1 MITSVFKKSTPLNYS
16 LVVILILVFF
26 FMFQIKD
33 PSWVTSYFLAFQK
46 VSLLCFILASFFM
59 INFIVKKNGLSK
71 DNGYAILFYLLFV
84 LFFPTI
90 FNNPNVIYAN
100 FFILLALRRLIS
112 LQSLKASKE
121 KIFDASFWI
130 FVASLFQFWSVL
142 FLILVFI
149 SIVFHV
155 SRDYRNWVLPFI
167 AFLAVAVLFYM
178 TSLIFH
184 IDAIAFFQERAVI
197 DFRIDYFKNNYEN
210 GALSIYT
217 AIALFFVTSMLMTLS
232 NRPQIVHSSYKKI
245 VACFFIAAFVYI
257 ISPNKSND
265 LLLFSIAPLAIM
277 ATSHVEYMQQK
288 LNNEIVY
295 YVLIVCSL
303 FTFFSQ
309 L

>member
-33 PSWVTSYFLAFQK
+33 PTWVTSYFLAFQK

-71 DNGYAILFYLLFV
+71 DNGYAILFYLLFL

-90 FNNPNVIYAN
+90 FNNANVIYAN

-142 FLILVFI
+142 FLLLVFI

-167 AFLAVAVLFYM
+167 ALLAVAILFYM
-178 TSLIFH
+178 TSLIFN
-184 IDAIAFFQERAVI
+184 IDVVAFFQERAVI

-217 AIALFFVTSMLMTLS
+217 AVALFFVTSMLMTLS

-245 VACFFIAAFVYI
+245 VAYFFIAALVYI

-265 LLLFSIAPLAIM
+265 LLLFSIAPLAVM

-288 LNNEIVY
+288 LNNEIAF

>member
-71 DNGYAILFYLLFV
+71 DNGYSILFYLLFI

-90 FNNPNVIYAN
+90 FNNSNVIYAN

-121 KIFDASFWI
+121 KIFDAAFWI
-130 FVASLFQFWSVL
+130 FVASLFQFWSIL
-142 FLILVFI
+142 FIILVYI
-149 SIVFHV
+149 SIIFHV

-167 AFLAVAVLFYM
+167 ALLAVTILFYM
-178 TSLIFH
+178 TSLILN
-184 IDAIAFFQERAVI
+184 IDAIAFIQEKAVI
-197 DFRIDYFKNNYEN
+197 DFRIDYFKNNYE
-210 GALSIYT
+210 LSIYT
-217 AIALFFVTSMLMTLS
+217 AVALFFVTSMLMTLS
-232 NRPQIVHSSYKKI
+232 NRPQIVHSSYKKV

-265 LLLFSIAPLAIM
+265 LLLFSIAPLTIM

-295 YVLIVCSL
+295 YTLIVCSL

>member
-1 MITSVFKKSTPLNYS
+1 MITSVFRKSTPLNYS

-26 FMFQIKD
+26 FLFQFQE
-33 PSWVTSYFLAFQK
+33 PSWMSSSFLAFQK
-46 VSLLCFILASFFM
+46 ISLLCFIFASFFL

-71 DNGYAILFYLLFV
+71 DNGYAIFFYLLFI

-90 FNNPNVIYAN
+90 FNNANVVYAN
-100 FFILLALRRLIS
+100 FFVLLALRRLIS

-130 FVASLFQFWSVL
+130 LVASLFQFWSIL

-149 SIVFHV
+149 SIIFHV

-167 AFLAVAVLFYM
+167 ALMAVAVIFLLI
-178 TSLIFH
+178 SLIFH
-184 IDAIAFFQERAVI
+184 INAIEFFQKRAVV
-197 DFRIDYFKNNYEN
+197 DFNIDYFKNNYEN
-210 GALSIYT
+210 GALSIYV
-217 AIALFFVTSMLMTLS
+217 AVSLFFVVSMLMTFS

-245 VACFFIAAFVYI
+245 VACFFIAAFVFI
-257 ISPNKSND
+257 ISPDKSND
-265 LLLFSIAPLAIM
+265 LLLFSIAPLTMM
-277 ATSHVEYMQQK
+277 AASYVEYVQQK
-288 LNNEIVY
+288 LNSEIVFY
-295 YVLIVCSL
+295 TLIACSL

>member
-26 FMFQIKD
+26 FIFQIKD
-33 PSWVTSYFLAFQK
+33 PSWVSSYFLAFQK
-46 VSLLCFILASFFM
+46 VSLLCFILASFFL

-71 DNGYAILFYLLFV
+71 DNGYAIFFYLLFI

-90 FNNPNVIYAN
+90 FNNSNVIYAN

-130 FVASLFQFWSVL
+130 LIASLFQFWCVL

-155 SRDYRNWVLPFI
+155 SRDYRNWILPFI
-167 AFLAVAVLFYM
+167 AFIAVSIIFLLI
-178 TSLIFH
+178 SLIFH
-184 IDAIAFFQERAVI
+184 IDVIEFFQKRAVI
-197 DFRIDYFKNNYEN
+197 DFNINYFKNNYEN
-210 GALSIYT
+210 GALSIYV
-217 AIALFFVTSMLMTLS
+217 AVALFFVVSMLSTLS
-232 NRPQIVHSSYKKI
+232 NRPQIVHSSYKKV
-245 VACFFIAAFVYI
+245 VACFFIALFVFI
-257 ISPNKSND
+257 VSPEKSND
-265 LLLFSIAPLAIM
+265 LLLFSIAPLTIM
-277 ATSHVEYMQQK
+277 AASHVEYMQQK
-288 LNNEIVY
+288 LNNEIVF
-295 YVLIVCSL
+295 YVLILCSL

>member
-26 FMFQIKD
+26 FMFQIRET
-33 PSWVTSYFLAFQK
+33 SWINSYFTIFQK
-46 VSLLCFILASFFM
+46 VSLLCFIFASFFM
-59 INFIVKKNGLSK
+59 VNFIVKKNGLSK
-71 DNGYAILFYLLFV
+71 DNGYAIFFYLLFL

-90 FNNPNVIYAN
+90 FNNPNVVYAN

-155 SRDYRNWVLPFI
+155 SRDYRNWVLPFV
-167 AFLAVAVLFYM
+167 ALLAVAIVFYM
-178 TSLIFH
+178 ISLMFH
-184 IDAIAFFQERAVI
+184 IDVVAFFQERAVI

-210 GALSIYT
+210 GALSIY
-217 AIALFFVTSMLMTLS
+217 AAVVVFFLFSMLTTLS
-232 NRPQIVHSSYKKI
+232 NRPQIVHTSYKKV
-245 VACFFIAAFVYI
+245 VACFFIAILVFV
-257 ISPNKSND
+257 ISTDKSNE

-277 ATSHVEYMQQK
+277 AASHVEYMQQK
-288 LNNEIVY
+288 LNNEIVF
-295 YVLIVCSL
+295 YVLILCSL

>member
-26 FMFQIKD
+26 FLFQIQE
-33 PSWVTSYFLAFQK
+33 PSWISSPFLAFQK
-46 VSLLCFILASFFM
+46 ISLLCFIFASFFL

-71 DNGYAILFYLLFV
+71 DNGYSIFFYLLFL

-90 FNNPNVIYAN
+90 FNDSNVIYAN

-130 FVASLFQFWSVL
+130 LVASLFQFWCIL

-149 SIVFHV
+149 SIIFHV

-167 AFLAVAVLFYM
+167 ALLAVSVIFLLI
-178 TSLIFH
+178 SLVFH
-184 IDAIAFFQERAVI
+184 IDAIQFFEKRAVV
-197 DFRIDYFKNNYEN
+197 DFSIDYFKNNYEN
-210 GALSIYT
+210 AALSIYT
-217 AIALFFVTSMLMTLS
+217 AVALFFVFSMLTTFS
-232 NRPQIVHSSYKKI
+232 NRPQIVHSSYKKV
-245 VACFFIAAFVYI
+245 VACFFIAVIVFIV
-257 ISPNKSND
+257 SPNKSND
-265 LLLFSIAPLAIM
+265 LLLFSIAPLTIM
-277 ATSHVEYMQQK
+277 ASGHVEYIQQK
-288 LNNEIVY
+288 LNNEIVFY
-295 YVLIVCSL
+295 ALIACSL
-303 FTFFSQ
+303 FTFLSQ

>member
-26 FMFQIKD
+26 FMFQIRET
-33 PSWVTSYFLAFQK
+33 SWINSYFTIFQK
-46 VSLLCFILASFFM
+46 LSLLCFILASFFM

-71 DNGYAILFYLLFV
+71 DNGYAIFFYLLFI

-90 FNNPNVIYAN
+90 FNNPDVIYAN

-130 FVASLFQFWSVL
+130 FVASLFQFWCVL

-149 SIVFHV
+149 SVVFHV

-167 AFLAVAVLFYM
+167 ALLAVTLVFIMISLMFNINAVEFL
-178 TSLIFH
+178 
-184 IDAIAFFQERAVI
+184 QKRAVI

-210 GALSIYT
+210 GALSIYV
-217 AIALFFVTSMLMTLS
+217 AVALFFVISMITTLS
-232 NRPQIVHSSYKKI
+232 NRPQIVHASYKKI
-245 VACFFIAAFVYI
+245 VAYFFIAALVFIV
-257 ISPNKSND
+257 SPDKSND
-265 LLLFSIAPLAIM
+265 LLLFSIAPLTIM
-277 ATSHVEYMQQK
+277 AASHIEYVQQK
-288 LNNEIVY
+288 LNNEIVF
-295 YVLIVCSL
+295 YVLILCSL

>member
-26 FMFQIKD
+26 FLFQIQE
-33 PSWVTSYFLAFQK
+33 PSWVSSYFLAFQK
-46 VSLLCFILASFFM
+46 ISLLCFILASFFL

-71 DNGYAILFYLLFV
+71 DNGYAILFYLLFL

-90 FNNPNVIYAN
+90 FNNSNVIYAN

-130 FVASLFQFWSVL
+130 LVASLFQFWCIL

-155 SRDYRNWVLPFI
+155 SRDYRNWILPFI
-167 AFLAVAVLFYM
+167 ALMTVSIIFLLI
-178 TSLIFH
+178 SLVFH
-184 IDAIAFFQERAVI
+184 IDITEFFQKRAVI
-197 DFRIDYFKNNYEN
+197 DFNIDYFKNNYEN
-210 GALSIYT
+210 GALSIYV
-217 AIALFFVTSMLMTLS
+217 AVALFFIVSMLTTLS
-232 NRPQIVHSSYKKI
+232 NRPQIVHSSYKKV

-257 ISPNKSND
+257 LSPDKSND
-265 LLLFSIAPLAIM
+265 LLFFSIAPLTIM
-277 ATSHVEYMQQK
+277 AASHVEYMQQK

-295 YVLIVCSL
+295 YVLILCSL

>member
-71 DNGYAILFYLLFV
+71 DNGYAILFYLLFI

-90 FNNPNVIYAN
+90 FNDSNVIYAN

-121 KIFDASFWI
+121 KIFDAAFWI

-142 FLILVFI
+142 FLILVYI
-149 SIVFHV
+149 SIIFHV

-167 AFLAVAVLFYM
+167 AFLAVAILFYM
-178 TSLIFH
+178 TSLIFKF
-184 IDAIAFFQERAVI
+184 DAVAFIQERAVI

-210 GALSIYT
+210 AALSIYT
-217 AIALFFVTSMLMTLS
+217 AVALFFVTSMLMTLS

-257 ISPNKSND
+257 VSPNKSND
-265 LLLFSIAPLAIM
+265 LLLFSIAPLTVM
-277 ATSHVEYMQQK
+277 ATSHIEYMQQK

-295 YVLIVCSL
+295 YTLIVCSL

>member
-71 DNGYAILFYLLFV
+71 DNGYAILFYLLFI

-90 FNNPNVIYAN
+90 FNNANVIYAN

-121 KIFDASFWI
+121 KIFDAAFWI
-130 FVASLFQFWSVL
+130 FIASLFQFWSIL
-142 FLILVFI
+142 FLILVYI
-149 SIVFHV
+149 SIIFHV

-167 AFLAVAVLFYM
+167 ALLAVTILFYM
-178 TSLIFH
+178 TSLILNF
-184 IDAIAFFQERAVI
+184 DAVAFIQERAVI

-210 GALSIYT
+210 AALSIYT
-217 AIALFFVTSMLMTLS
+217 AVALFFVTSMLMTLS

-245 VACFFIAAFVYI
+245 VACFFIAAIVYI

-265 LLLFSIAPLAIM
+265 LLLFSIAPLSIM

-295 YVLIVCSL
+295 YTLIVCSL

>member
-33 PSWVTSYFLAFQK
+33 SSWVTSYFLAFQK

-71 DNGYAILFYLLFV
+71 DNGYAILFYLLFI

-90 FNNPNVIYAN
+90 FNDSNVVYAN
-100 FFILLALRRLIS
+100 FFILLALRRLVS

-121 KIFDASFWI
+121 KIFDAAFWI
-130 FVASLFQFWSVL
+130 FVASLFQFWSIL
-142 FLILVFI
+142 FIILVYI
-149 SIVFHV
+149 SIIFHV

-167 AFLAVAVLFYM
+167 ALLAVIILFYM
-178 TSLIFH
+178 TSLILN
-184 IDAIAFFQERAVI
+184 IDAVTFVQERAVV

-210 GALSIYT
+210 AALSIYT
-217 AIALFFVTSMLMTLS
+217 AVALFFVTSMLMTLS
-232 NRPQIVHSSYKKI
+232 NRPQIVHSSYKKV
-245 VACFFIAAFVYI
+245 VACFFIAVFVYI

-265 LLLFSIAPLAIM
+265 LLLFSIAPLTIM
-277 ATSHVEYMQQK
+277 AASHVEYVQQK

-295 YVLIVCSL
+295 YTLIVCSL

>member
-71 DNGYAILFYLLFV
+71 DNGYAILFYLLFL

-217 AIALFFVTSMLMTLS
+217 AVALFFVTSMLMTLS

>member
-1 MITSVFKKSTPLNYS
+1 MITSVFRKSTPLNYS

-26 FMFQIKD
+26 FLFQIQE
-33 PSWVTSYFLAFQK
+33 PSWMSSSFLAFQK
-46 VSLLCFILASFFM
+46 MSLLCFVFASFFL

-71 DNGYAILFYLLFV
+71 DNGYSIFFYLLFL

-90 FNNPNVIYAN
+90 FNDPNVIYAN
-100 FFILLALRRLIS
+100 FFLLLALRRLIS

-130 FVASLFQFWSVL
+130 LVASLFQFWCIL

-149 SIVFHV
+149 SIIFHV

-167 AFLAVAVLFYM
+167 ALLAVAVIFLLI
-178 TSLIFH
+178 SLIFH
-184 IDAIAFFQERAVI
+184 IDAIEFFEKRAVV
-197 DFRIDYFKNNYEN
+197 DFRLDYFKNNYEN

-217 AIALFFVTSMLMTLS
+217 AVALFFVFSILSTFS

-245 VACFFIAAFVYI
+245 IACFFIAVIVFIV
-257 ISPNKSND
+257 SPNKSND
-265 LLLFSIAPLAIM
+265 LLLFSIAPLTMM
-277 ATSHVEYMQQK
+277 ASSHIEYMQQK
-288 LNNEIVY
+288 LNNEIVF
-295 YVLIVCSL
+295 YVLIACSL

>member
-26 FMFQIKD
+26 FMFQIRET
-33 PSWVTSYFLAFQK
+33 SWINSYFTIFQK
-46 VSLLCFILASFFM
+46 VSLLCFIMASFFM
-59 INFIVKKNGLSK
+59 VNFIVKKNGLTK
-71 DNGYAILFYLLFV
+71 DNGFAIFFYLLFV

-90 FNNPNVIYAN
+90 FNNSNVVYAN
-100 FFILLALRRLIS
+100 FFLLLALRRLIS
-112 LQSLKASKE
+112 LQSLKSSKE

-130 FVASLFQFWSVL
+130 FVASLFQFWSIL

-155 SRDYRNWVLPFI
+155 SRDYRNWVLPFV
-167 AFLAVAVLFYM
+167 ALLAVAIIFLM
-178 TSLIFH
+178 ISLMFH
-184 IDAIAFFQERAVI
+184 IDVVEFFQTRAVI
-197 DFRIDYFKNNYEN
+197 DFKIDYFKNNYEN

-217 AIALFFVTSMLMTLS
+217 AVALFFVFSMLTTLS

-245 VACFFIAAFVYI
+245 VACFFIATAVYL
-257 ISPNKSND
+257 ISPDKSND
-265 LLLFSIAPLAIM
+265 LLLFSIAPLTIM
-277 ATSHVEYMQQK
+277 AASHVEYMQQK
-288 LNNEIVY
+288 LNNEIVF
-295 YVLIVCSL
+295 YVLILCSL

>member
-71 DNGYAILFYLLFV
+71 DNGYSILFYLLFI

-90 FNNPNVIYAN
+90 FNNSNVIYAN

-121 KIFDASFWI
+121 KIFDAAFWI
-130 FVASLFQFWSVL
+130 FVASLFQFWSIL
-142 FLILVFI
+142 FIILVYI
-149 SIVFHV
+149 SIIFHV

-167 AFLAVAVLFYM
+167 ALLAVTILFYM
-178 TSLIFH
+178 TSLILN
-184 IDAIAFFQERAVI
+184 IDAIAFIQEKAVI

-210 GALSIYT
+210 ASTFNLHRCSVIFCYFDAND
-217 AIALFFVTSMLMTLS
+217 AIKQASNCTFFVQES
-232 NRPQIVHSSYKKI
+232 
-245 VACFFIAAFVYI
+245 
-257 ISPNKSND
+257 
-265 LLLFSIAPLAIM
+265 
-277 ATSHVEYMQQK
+277 
-288 LNNEIVY
+288 
-295 YVLIVCSL
+295 CSL
-303 FTFFSQ
+303 FFYSRFC
-309 L
+309 LYHFAK

>member
-26 FMFQIKD
+26 FMFQIRET
-33 PSWVTSYFLAFQK
+33 SWINSYFTIFQK
-46 VSLLCFILASFFM
+46 VSLLCFIFASFFM
-59 INFIVKKNGLSK
+59 VNFIVKKNGLSK
-71 DNGYAILFYLLFV
+71 DNGYAIFFYLLFL

-90 FNNPNVIYAN
+90 FNNPNVVYAN

-155 SRDYRNWVLPFI
+155 SRDYRNWVLPFV
-167 AFLAVAVLFYM
+167 ALLAVAIVFYM
-178 TSLIFH
+178 ISLMFH
-184 IDAIAFFQERAVI
+184 IDVVAFFQERAVI

-210 GALSIYT
+210 GALSIY
-217 AIALFFVTSMLMTLS
+217 AAVVVFFLFSMLTTLS
-232 NRPQIVHSSYKKI
+232 NRPQIVHTSYKKV
-245 VACFFIAAFVYI
+245 VACFFIAILVFV
-257 ISPNKSND
+257 ISTDKSND

-277 ATSHVEYMQQK
+277 AASHVEYMQQK
-288 LNNEIVY
+288 LNNEIVF
-295 YVLIVCSL
+295 YVLILCSL

>member
-26 FMFQIKD
+26 FLFQIRD
-33 PSWVTSYFLAFQK
+33 ASWVHSSFLLFQK

-59 INFIVKKNGLSK
+59 VNFVVKKNGLSK
-71 DNGYAILFYLLFV
+71 DNGYAIFFYLLFL

-90 FNNPNVIYAN
+90 FNNPNVIYAG
-100 FFILLALRRLIS
+100 FFILLSLRRLIS
-112 LQSLKASKE
+112 LQSLKSSKE

-149 SIVFHV
+149 SIIFHV

-167 AFLAVAVLFYM
+167 ALLAVGIVFLM
-178 TSLIFH
+178 VSLIFH
-184 IDAIAFFQERAVI
+184 IDAVEFIQKRAVV
-197 DFRIDYFKNNYEN
+197 DFRIDYFKDNYEN

-217 AIALFFVTSMLMTLS
+217 AVALFFVVSMISTLS
-232 NRPQIVHSSYKKI
+232 NRPQLLHSSYKKI
-245 VACFFIAAFVYI
+245 VACFFIAVLVYI
-257 ISPNKSND
+257 VSPNKSND
-265 LLLFSIAPLAIM
+265 LLLFSIAPLSMM
-277 ATSHVEYMQQK
+277 AASHVEYVQQK
-288 LNNEIVY
+288 LNNEIVF
-295 YVLIVCSL
+295 YVLILCSL

>member
-1 MITSVFKKSTPLNYS
+1 MITSLFRKSTPLNYS
-16 LVVILILVFF
+16 LIVILILVFF
-26 FMFQIKD
+26 FLYQIQE
-33 PSWVTSYFLAFQK
+33 PSWVSSSFLAFQK
-46 VSLLCFILASFFM
+46 ISLLCFVFGLFFL

-71 DNGYAILFYLLFV
+71 DNGYSIFFYLLFI

-130 FVASLFQFWSVL
+130 LIASLFQFWCIL

-149 SIVFHV
+149 SIIFHV

-167 AFLAVAVLFYM
+167 ALMAVAVIFLLI
-178 TSLIFH
+178 SLIFH
-184 IDAIAFFQERAVI
+184 IDAISFFEKRAVV
-197 DFRIDYFKNNYEN
+197 DFSIDYFKNNYEN
-210 GALSIYT
+210 GALSIYV
-217 AIALFFVTSMLMTLS
+217 AIVLFFVFSMLTTLS

-245 VACFFIAAFVYI
+245 IACFFIAVFVYL

-265 LLLFSIAPLAIM
+265 LLLFSIAPLTIM
-277 ATSHVEYMQQK
+277 AASHVEYTQK
-288 LNNEIVY
+288 RLNNDIVFY
-295 YVLIVCSL
+295 IVIACSL

>member
-33 PSWVTSYFLAFQK
+33 PTWVSSYFLAFQK

-71 DNGYAILFYLLFV
+71 DNGYAILFYLLFL

-90 FNNPNVIYAN
+90 FNNANVVYAN
-100 FFILLALRRLIS
+100 FFILLSLRRLVS

-121 KIFDASFWI
+121 KIFDAAFWI
-130 FVASLFQFWSVL
+130 FVASLFQFWSIL
-142 FLILVFI
+142 FLLLVYI
-149 SIVFHV
+149 SIIFHV

-167 AFLAVAVLFYM
+167 AFLAVAILFYM
-178 TSLIFH
+178 ISLIFN
-184 IDAIAFFQERAVI
+184 IDALAFIQERAVL
-197 DFRIDYFKNNYEN
+197 DFKIDYFKNNYEN
-210 GALSIYT
+210 AALSIYT
-217 AIALFFVTSMLMTLS
+217 AVTLFFVTSMLMTLS

-245 VACFFIAAFVYI
+245 VAYFFIAVLVFL

-265 LLLFSIAPLAIM
+265 LLLFSIAPLTIM
-277 ATSHVEYMQQK
+277 AASHVEYMQQK

>member
-26 FMFQIKD
+26 FIFQIKD
-33 PSWVTSYFLAFQK
+33 PSWVSSYFLAFQK
-46 VSLLCFILASFFM
+46 VSLLCFILASFFL

-71 DNGYAILFYLLFV
+71 DNGYAIFFYLLFI

-90 FNNPNVIYAN
+90 FNNSNVIYAN

-130 FVASLFQFWSVL
+130 LIASLFQFWCIL

-155 SRDYRNWVLPFI
+155 SRDYRNWILPFI
-167 AFLAVAVLFYM
+167 AFIAVSIIFLLI
-178 TSLIFH
+178 SLIFH
-184 IDAIAFFQERAVI
+184 IDVIEFFQKRAVI
-197 DFRIDYFKNNYEN
+197 DFNINYFKNNYEN
-210 GALSIYT
+210 GALSIYV
-217 AIALFFVTSMLMTLS
+217 AVALFFVVSMLSTLS
-232 NRPQIVHSSYKKI
+232 NRPQIVHSSYKKV
-245 VACFFIAAFVYI
+245 VACFFIALVVYI
-257 ISPNKSND
+257 VSPDKSND
-265 LLLFSIAPLAIM
+265 LLLFSIAPLTIM
-277 ATSHVEYMQQK
+277 AASHVEYMQQK
-288 LNNEIVY
+288 LNNEIVF
-295 YVLIVCSL
+295 YVLILCSL
-303 FTFFSQ
+303 FTFFAQ

>member
-26 FMFQIKD
+26 FLFQIQE
-33 PSWVTSYFLAFQK
+33 PSWMSSYFLAFQK
-46 VSLLCFILASFFM
+46 ISLLCFISASFFL

-71 DNGYAILFYLLFV
+71 DNGYAIFFYLLFI

-100 FFILLALRRLIS
+100 FFLLLALRRLIS

-130 FVASLFQFWSVL
+130 LVASLFQFWCIL

-167 AFLAVAVLFYM
+167 AMLAVAIIFLLI
-178 TSLIFH
+178 SLVFH
-184 IDAIAFFQERAVI
+184 FSVIEFFEKRAVI
-197 DFRIDYFKNNYEN
+197 DLRIDYFKNNYEN
-210 GALSIYT
+210 GALSIYV
-217 AIALFFVTSMLMTLS
+217 AVALFFVVSILTTLS
-232 NRPQIVHSSYKKI
+232 NRPQIVHTSYKKV
-245 VACFFIAAFVYI
+245 VACFFIAAFVFI
-257 ISPNKSND
+257 LSPNKSND
-265 LLLFSIAPLAIM
+265 LLIFSITPLTIM
-277 ATSHVEYMQQK
+277 AASHVEYVQQK
-288 LNNEIVY
+288 LNNEIVF
-295 YVLIVCSL
+295 YVLICCSL

>member
-26 FMFQIKD
+26 FLFQIQE
-33 PSWVTSYFLAFQK
+33 PSWMSSSFLAFQK
-46 VSLLCFILASFFM
+46 MSLLCFVFASFFL

-71 DNGYAILFYLLFV
+71 DNGYSIFFYLLFL

-90 FNNPNVIYAN
+90 FNDPNVIYAN
-100 FFILLALRRLIS
+100 FFLLLALRRLIS

-130 FVASLFQFWSVL
+130 LVASLFQFWCIL

-149 SIVFHV
+149 SIIFHV

-167 AFLAVAVLFYM
+167 ALLAVAVIFLLI
-178 TSLIFH
+178 SLIFH
-184 IDAIAFFQERAVI
+184 INAIEFFEKRAVV
-197 DFRIDYFKNNYEN
+197 DFRLDYFKNNYEN

-217 AIALFFVTSMLMTLS
+217 AVALFFVFSILSTFS

-245 VACFFIAAFVYI
+245 IACFFIAVIVFIV
-257 ISPNKSND
+257 SPDKSNN
-265 LLLFSIAPLAIM
+265 LLLFSIAPLTMM
-277 ATSHVEYMQQK
+277 ASSHVEYMQQK
-288 LNNEIVY
+288 LNNEIVF
-295 YVLIVCSL
+295 YVLIACSL

>member
-26 FMFQIKD
+26 FLFQIRD
-33 PSWVTSYFLAFQK
+33 ASWVHSSFLLFQK
-46 VSLLCFILASFFM
+46 ASLLCFILASFFM
-59 INFIVKKNGLSK
+59 VNFVVKKNGLSK
-71 DNGYAILFYLLFV
+71 DNGYAIFFYLLFL

-90 FNNPNVIYAN
+90 FNNPNVIYAG
-100 FFILLALRRLIS
+100 FFILLSLRRLIS
-112 LQSLKASKE
+112 LQSLKSSKE

-149 SIVFHV
+149 SIIFHV

-167 AFLAVAVLFYM
+167 ALLAVGIVFLM
-178 TSLIFH
+178 VSLIFH
-184 IDAIAFFQERAVI
+184 IDAVEFIQKRAIV
-197 DFRIDYFKNNYEN
+197 DFRIDYFKDNYEN

-217 AIALFFVTSMLMTLS
+217 AVALFFVVSMISTLS
-232 NRPQIVHSSYKKI
+232 NRPQLLHSSYKKI
-245 VACFFIAAFVYI
+245 VACFFIAVLVYLV
-257 ISPNKSND
+257 SPNKSND
-265 LLLFSIAPLAIM
+265 LLLFSIAPLSMM
-277 ATSHVEYMQQK
+277 AASHVEYVQQK
-288 LNNEIVY
+288 LNNEIVF
-295 YVLIVCSL
+295 YVLILCSL

>member
-26 FMFQIKD
+26 FLFQIQE
-33 PSWVTSYFLAFQK
+33 PLWMSSYFLAFQK
-46 VSLLCFILASFFM
+46 ISLLCFIFASFFL

-71 DNGYAILFYLLFV
+71 DNGYSILFYLLFL

-100 FFILLALRRLIS
+100 FFLLLALRRLIS

-130 FVASLFQFWSVL
+130 LVAALFQFWCVL

-149 SIVFHV
+149 SIIFHV
-155 SRDYRNWVLPFI
+155 SRDYRNWILPFI
-167 AFLAVAVLFYM
+167 ALFGVALLFLT
-178 TSLIFH
+178 TSLMFNFDPIKF
-184 IDAIAFFQERAVI
+184 IQDRAVI
-197 DFRIDYFKNNYEN
+197 DLRIDYFKNNYEN
-210 GALSIYT
+210 GAFSIYV
-217 AIALFFVTSMLMTLS
+217 AIVLFFVVSMLTTLS
-232 NRPQIVHSSYKKI
+232 DRPQIVHTSYKKVI
-245 VACFFIAAFVYI
+245 ACFFIAVFVFI
-257 ISPNKSND
+257 LSPNKSND
-265 LLLFSIAPLAIM
+265 LLLFSITPLTIM
-277 ATSHVEYMQQK
+277 ASSSIEYMQQK
-288 LNNEIVY
+288 LNREVVF
-295 YVLIVCSL
+295 YVLICCSL

>member
-26 FMFQIKD
+26 FIFQIKD
-33 PSWVTSYFLAFQK
+33 PSWVSSYFLAFQK
-46 VSLLCFILASFFM
+46 VSLLCFILASFFL

-71 DNGYAILFYLLFV
+71 DNGYAILFYLLFI

-90 FNNPNVIYAN
+90 FNNSNVIYAN

-130 FVASLFQFWSVL
+130 LIASLFQFWCIL

-167 AFLAVAVLFYM
+167 ALLAVSILFLLI
-178 TSLIFH
+178 SLIFH
-184 IDAIAFFQERAVI
+184 IDIIDFFQQRAVI
-197 DFRIDYFKNNYEN
+197 DFNIDYFKNNYEN
-210 GALSIYT
+210 GALSIYV
-217 AIALFFVTSMLMTLS
+217 AVALFFVVSMLSTLS
-232 NRPQIVHSSYKKI
+232 NRPQILHSSYKKI
-245 VACFFIAAFVYI
+245 VASFFIAVFVYI
-257 ISPNKSND
+257 VSPDKSND
-265 LLLFSIAPLAIM
+265 LLLFSIAPLTVM
-277 ATSHVEYMQQK
+277 AAGHIEYMQQK
-288 LNNEIVY
+288 LNNEIVF
-295 YVLIVCSL
+295 YVLILCSL

>member
-26 FMFQIKD
+26 FMFQIRET
-33 PSWVTSYFLAFQK
+33 SWINSYFTIFQK
-46 VSLLCFILASFFM
+46 VSLLCFIFASFFM
-59 INFIVKKNGLSK
+59 VNFIVKKNGLSK
-71 DNGYAILFYLLFV
+71 DNGYAIFFYLLFI

-90 FNNPNVIYAN
+90 FNHPNVVYAN

-130 FVASLFQFWSVL
+130 FVASLFQFWSIL
-142 FLILVFI
+142 FVILVFI
-149 SIVFHV
+149 SIIFHV

-167 AFLAVAVLFYM
+167 ALLAVSIVFYM
-178 TSLIFH
+178 VSLMFH
-184 IDAIAFFQERAVI
+184 IDAVKFVQERAMV

-210 GALSIYT
+210 GALSIY
-217 AIALFFVTSMLMTLS
+217 AAVVVFFVFSMLTTLS
-232 NRPQIVHSSYKKI
+232 NRPQIVHTSYKKV
-245 VACFFIAAFVYI
+245 VACFFIAVLVFL
-257 ISPNKSND
+257 ISPDKTND
-265 LLLFSIAPLAIM
+265 LLLFSIAPLSMM
-277 ATSHVEYMQQK
+277 AASHVEYMQQK
-288 LNNEIVY
+288 LNNEIVF
-295 YVLIVCSL
+295 YVLILCSL

>member
-1 MITSVFKKSTPLNYS
+1 MITSLFRKSTPLNYS
-16 LVVILILVFF
+16 LIVILILVFF
-26 FMFQIKD
+26 FLYQIQE
-33 PSWVTSYFLAFQK
+33 PSWVSSSFLAFQK
-46 VSLLCFILASFFM
+46 ISLLCFVFALFFL

-71 DNGYAILFYLLFV
+71 DNGYSIFFYLLFI

-90 FNNPNVIYAN
+90 FNKPNVIYAN

-130 FVASLFQFWSVL
+130 LIASLFQFWCIL

-149 SIVFHV
+149 SIIFHV

-167 AFLAVAVLFYM
+167 ALMAVAVIFLLI
-178 TSLIFH
+178 SLIFH
-184 IDAIAFFQERAVI
+184 IDAISFFEKRAVV
-197 DFRIDYFKNNYEN
+197 DFSIDYFKNNYEN
-210 GALSIYT
+210 GALSIYV
-217 AIALFFVTSMLMTLS
+217 AIVLFFVFSMLTTLS

-245 VACFFIAAFVYI
+245 IACFFIAVFVYL

-265 LLLFSIAPLAIM
+265 LLLFSIAPLTIM
-277 ATSHVEYMQQK
+277 AASHVEYTQK
-288 LNNEIVY
+288 RLNNDIVFY
-295 YVLIVCSL
+295 IVIACSL